1 PDAPGAGA
9 PSADREPVAELI
21 PPGNGNLEPL
31 GADERPFPPGDYALV
46 VVGSGP
52 GAIQV
57 GQALREEGIDPAIIS
72 ADPAPGG
79 MFRRWPFFQRL
90 LSWTK
95 PYAPV
100 DRTDRAYE
108 RYDWNSL
115 LADGPGQRAIMPELM
130 DGTSYFPSRPE
141 MERNL
146 TTFVERTGL
155 PIRYGCRWTATRR
168 DDGRDGA
175 RFVLTTTDGEYRAPI
190 VIFAVG
196 VAEPYVPA
204 TPGIELAAGYGDT
217 RPAETYAGRRIFIL
231 GKQNSGFELASGL
244 LPWARRITLAS
255 PSPAKL
261 SVNTRSL
268 VGVRARY
275 VQPFEDHVLGGG
287 VSVLD
292 ASIGSIEPAPGGADG
307 MIVRIRPSSGGEEL
321 AIEADEVIAAT
332 GFVAP
337 LLDLPELGVAT
348 FGQARLPAQTAYWES
363 ASVPGIYFA
372 GTITQGSAG
381 LRKHGLPA
389 NSGAVHGA
397 RYNARVLAR
406 HIARGHARQTAQ
418 RPSIAAADVVDVI
431 VRELASAPELW
442 HQRAYLARV
451 ISVDPGDGPRDEGIV
466 PLAAFLD
473 GAGDDGTADAIGV
486 TLEADGTSAVYPVL
500 YLRRAG
506 RAEERPIAPD
516 PLLRFDTPAV
526 RADVARIVAE
536 MGIR

>member
-1 PDAPGAGA
+1 M
-9 PSADREPVAELI
+9 AELSG
-21 PPGNGNLEPL
+21 PADGSGERVP
-31 GADERPFPPGDYALV
+31 DERPFPPGEYPV
-46 VVGSGP
+46 IVVGSGP

-57 GQALREEGIDPAIIS
+57 SYALRSRGVTHAVIS
-72 ADPAPGG
+72 ADPSPGG

-115 LADGPGQRAIMPELM
+115 LGEEPGERALMPGYM

-146 TTFVERTGL
+146 AAFVERTAL
-155 PIRYGCRWTATRR
+155 PIRHDCRWTSTRR
-168 DDGRDGA
+168 EDGPDGT
-175 RFVLTTTDGEYRAPI
+175 RFVLTTTDGEYRAAI
-190 VIFAVG
+190 VVFAVG
-196 VAEPYVPA
+196 VAEPFAPP
-204 TPGIELAAGYGDT
+204 TPGIELTAHYADT

-275 VQPFEDHVLGGG
+275 LQPFEDHVLGGG

-292 ASIGSIEPAPGGADG
+292 ASIGAIERAPDDG
-307 MIVRIRPSSGGEEL
+307 SSPFIVRVRPSSGGEEL

-332 GFVAP
+332 GFVTP
-337 LLDLPELGVAT
+337 LQDLPDIGVTT
-348 FGQARLPAQTAYWES
+348 FGQARLPVQTAYWES
-363 ASVPGIYFA
+363 AAVPGIYFA
-372 GTITQGSAG
+372 GTIGQGSAG

-397 RYNARVLAR
+397 RYNARVLAG
-406 HIARGHARQTAQ
+406 HIARRHFAREPE
-418 RPSIAAADVVDVI
+418 RPAIAVADLADAVVG
-431 VRELASAPELW
+431 ELAAGPELW

-451 ISVDPGDGPRDEGIV
+451 FSLDRSLGPRDEGVV

-473 GAGDDGTADAIGV
+473 GAGDDGTVDSVGV

-500 YLRRAG
+500 YLRRDG
-506 RAEERPIAPD
+506 KVEERPVDPD

-526 RADVARIVAE
+526 RERVGAIIAE